1 MPLLSGMFRSAAI
14 YGSTDT
20 LTGRVVGRQSDEWAR
35 RTVEAAMPHR
45 PAPAPP
51 AWVQGRIDALDD
63 LHRRGVVDDDEYR
76 RLRVTL
82 KGQSL

>member
-35 RTVEAAMPHR
+35 RTVDAAMPHR
-45 PAPAPP
+45 PQTGPP
-51 AWVQGRIDALDD
+51 AWIQGRVQALDD
-63 LHRRGVVDDDEYR
+63 LYRRGVVDDDEYR
-76 RLRVTL
+76 LLRARL
-82 KGQSL
+82 GA